1 MAYLMY
7 DITSVLFSFLSIQPR
22 LSAVAFHLEIAMT
35 KTDRPNRDALSAA
48 LDIYRD
54 AMRPFIVRHLK
65 RVRGKGVED
74 VIGESLHDRQAEQ
87 FRRNLAQ
94 GRSIEDAIDI
104 NDFPNLISRQWHAV
118 FKQAFGDDRTVQSLL
133 WMIAKIRNEVAHP
146 NTQDM
151 DAEYARSRLYDIADV
166 LGRINA
172 SDAKRDV
179 EGIRDRLVSES
190 APRDAPSESENAK
203 PARKSRASN
212 LKPWRDVMPPSSDVA
227 LGTFQ
232 EAEFAADLQQVHDG
246 RALASEYGNPVNFFR
261 QTYITPGIRTLLV
274 NALKRLSGNGG
285 DPVIQT
291 KTGFGGGK
299 THSLIAL
306 YHLVNSADAVQS
318 NREIGDL
325 IAEAGLPPHDI
336 PQTAVA
342 VLDGTHLA
350 PTDTR
355 TTPSGDPRNA
365 LWGEMAYQLGGQAAY
380 DIIGQAAREG
390 TAPGGAQLD
399 ELFRTVGP
407 SLILMDELVAYVRNV
422 PSDRE
427 GSVYT
432 FLQALGQSV
441 SRAADVVLVI
451 TLPESDMEVGGEAG
465 QKALARLEHI
475 FGRIEAVWEPLEV
488 GEAFAVVRR
497 RLFGDKLDEAERDRT
512 CEAFSRMYGQNRA
525 EYPSGVS
532 EARYLQRLKDCYPIH
547 PEIFERLYADWSS
560 IPQFQRT
567 RGVLRMMA
575 NGISYLYRQNEA
587 GPLIMPATLPLRN
600 ASLGNE
606 FARLLPGQWQAV
618 LSEVDSDHSQ
628 ADRIDATVQRFAE
641 VGGAARRL
649 ARAIFL
655 GSAPSGAVKGID
667 LRQIH
672 LGVVKPGD
680 GISAYNDALQRMVG
694 DLYYLYTDDDRYY
707 FHAEEN
713 LNKVATDRAEQLS
726 DRDIAEFIVRELGE
740 NVGQRREVLICPA
753 TSAAVPDDDWVRL
766 VILHPSQSLPSR
778 TAETDEATPVALD
791 ILQNRGPAPHVHRN
805 TLLFLTAKNDDL
817 RNLRANART
826 YLAWDSIIGGDR
838 RIANLTGDRLRQ
850 ARSSLA
856 QAREEMDAALVRAY
870 RWGMAPTQA
879 NPQRADYGFST
890 FETDSEDTG
899 EIVDSAFEKFIA
911 QEALADAISPVA
923 LASMLAQYVWKND
936 PYRDHIA
943 IDTLWELLTSHVYLH
958 RLRNETVLMD
968 CIKRGVQARNF
979 GYAESYQNEAYHDL
993 RFGGDLPD
1001 FSAGVAEGGSGLLVN
1016 PVMAQLVKE
1025 ETPEEAVPPPTESA
1039 YAVPQPPGDETP
1051 PPSAPRGPKRITA
1064 TKTMQGEISLDDVN
1078 LLREE
1083 IVRNLREDGGEI
1095 TVEITIRAHK
1105 ADGFSESTARAV
1117 RENSVQ
1123 LDLAIDEAEG

>member
-1 MAYLMY
+1 MA
-7 DITSVLFSFLSIQPR
+7 
-22 LSAVAFHLEIAMT
+22 
-35 KTDRPNRDALSAA
+35 KTARPNRDALSDA

-54 AMRPFIVRHLK
+54 AMRPFIVRYLK
-65 RVRGKGVED
+65 QVKGRRVED
-74 VIGESLHDRQAEQ
+74 VISDSLNDRQAEQ
-87 FRRNLAQ
+87 FRQNLTQ
-94 GRSIEDAIDI
+94 GRSVEDAIDI
-104 NDFPNLISRQWHAV
+104 NDFPHLVSRQWHAV
-118 FKQAFGDDRTVQSLL
+118 LGQVFKDDRAVQNRL
-133 WMIAKIRNEVAHP
+133 WLIVEARNKASHP
-146 NTQDM
+146 STQDM
-151 DAEYARSRLYDIADV
+151 DTAEVVTDLHLISVV

-172 SDAKRDV
+172 SDAKREV

-190 APRDAPSESENAK
+190 APRETPAEPENAK
-203 PARKSRASN
+203 PARKSRSSIR
-212 LKPWRDVMPPSSDVA
+212 LKAWRDVMPPSSDVA

-306 YHLVNSADAVQS
+306 YHLVNSADALLNDTSQS
-318 NREIGDL
+318 SREIAAL

-380 DIIGQAAREG
+380 EIIGQAAREG

-399 ELFRTVGP
+399 DLFRVVGP

-422 PSDRE
+422 PSERE
-427 GSVYT
+427 GSIYT
-432 FLQALGQSV
+432 FLQALSQSV
-441 SRAADVVLVI
+441 SRAANVALVI
-451 TLPESDMEVGGEAG
+451 TLPESDMELGGDAG
-465 QKALARLEHI
+465 QEALARLEHI

-488 GEAFAVVRR
+488 SEAFAVVRR

-512 CEAFSRMYGQNRA
+512 CQAFSRMYGQNRG

-547 PEIFERLYADWSS
+547 PEIFDRLYEDWSS

-575 NGISYLYRQNEA
+575 NCISYLYRQNDA
-587 GPLIMPATLPLRN
+587 GPLIMPATLPLRHG
-600 ASLGNE
+600 SLGNE
-606 FARLLPGQWQAV
+606 FDRLLPGQWRAV
-618 LSEVDSDHSQ
+618 LSEVDSDRSQ
-628 ADRIDATVQRFAE
+628 ADGIDATVQRFAE

-667 LRQIH
+667 LRHIH
-672 LGVVKPGD
+672 LGVVQPGH

-694 DLYYLYTDDDRYY
+694 DLYYLYTDDDRHY

-713 LNKVATDRAEQLS
+713 LNKVATDRAAQLS
-726 DRDIAEFIVRELGE
+726 DRALTEFIVRELGE
-740 NVGQRREVLICPA
+740 HVGQRRDVIVCPEG
-753 TSAAVPDDDWVRL
+753 SAAVPDDDWVRL
-766 VILHPSQSLPSR
+766 IILHPRQSLPSR
-778 TAETDEATPVALD
+778 AAETDEATPVAQD
-791 ILQNRGPAPHVHRN
+791 ILQNRGQAPRVHRN
-805 TLLFLTAKNDDL
+805 TLLFLTAKKDDL

-826 YLAWDSIIGGDR
+826 YLAWKSIISGDR
-838 RIANLTGDRLRQ
+838 RIANLTGDRLGQ
-850 ARSSLA
+850 ARSSLT
-856 QAREEMDAALVRAY
+856 QARGEMDTALVRAY
-870 RWGMAPTQA
+870 RWAMAPTQA
-879 NPQRADYGFST
+879 DPQQAKYGFSMFQT
-890 FETDSEDTG
+890 ASEDTG
-899 EIVDSAFEKFIA
+899 ELVNSAFEKFIA
-911 QEALADAISPVA
+911 QEALVDAISPVS
-923 LASMLAQYVWKND
+923 LASMLAQYVWKNKA
-936 PYRDHIA
+936 YRDHIR
-943 IDTLWELLTSHVYLH
+943 IDALWEMMTSYVYMH
-958 RLRNETVLMD
+958 RLRNKTILLD
-968 CIKRGVQARNF
+968 CIKRGVPARNF
-979 GYAESYQNEAYHDL
+979 GYAESYQNEDYHNL
-993 RFGGDLPD
+993 RFGNDMTTSPP
-1001 FSAGVAEGGSGLLVN
+1001 GVAEGDSGLLVN
-1016 PVMAQLVKE
+1016 PEMAQLVQE
-1025 ETPEEAVPPPTESA
+1025 ETPPTEPSPDDA
-1039 YAVPQPPGDETP
+1039 EPYNVEQPQGTE
-1051 PPSAPRGPKRITA
+1051 PSPTSRGPRRITA
-1064 TKTMQGEISLDDVN
+1064 TKTMQGEISLDDAR
-1078 LLREE
+1078 LLSDE
-1083 IVRNLREDGGEI
+1083 IIRNLRDDGGEI

-1105 ADGFSESTARAV
+1105 ADGFSESTTRAV

-1123 LDLAIDEAEG
+1123 LDLNLTTSDD

>member
-1 MAYLMY
+1 
-7 DITSVLFSFLSIQPR
+7 
-22 LSAVAFHLEIAMT
+22 MT
-35 KTDRPNRDALSAA
+35 KTERPNRDALSDA

-54 AMRPFIVRHLK
+54 AMRPFIVRYLK
-65 RVRGKGVED
+65 RVKGRRIED

-87 FRRNLAQ
+87 FRHHLQRNDSVEA
-94 GRSIEDAIDI
+94 AIDI
-104 NDFPNLISRQWHAV
+104 NDFPNLVGKQWYAV

-133 WMIAKIRNEVAHP
+133 WMIVTVRNEVAHP
-146 NTQDM
+146 NTRDM

-172 SDAKRDV
+172 SDAKREV
-179 EGIRDRLVSES
+179 EGIRDRLVGES
-190 APRDAPSESENAK
+190 DPRETPSESENAK

-274 NALKRLSGNGG
+274 NALKRLCGNGG

-306 YHLVNSADAVQS
+306 YHLVNSADALQS
-318 NREIGDL
+318 DPEIGDL
-325 IAEAGLPPHDI
+325 IEEAGLPPRDI

-350 PTDTR
+350 PTDAR

-380 DIIGQAAREG
+380 EIIGRAAREG
-390 TAPGGAQLD
+390 TSPGSEQLD
-399 ELFRTVGP
+399 ELFRAVGP

-422 PSDRE
+422 PSDQE

-441 SRAADVVLVI
+441 RRAANAVLVI

-465 QKALARLEHI
+465 QKALGRLEHI

-497 RLFGDKLDEAERDRT
+497 RLFGDALDEAERDRT
-512 CEAFSRMYGQNRA
+512 CEAFSRMYGQNRG
-525 EYPSGVS
+525 EYPTGVS

-575 NGISYLYRQNEA
+575 NCISYLYRQNDA
-587 GPLIMPATLPLRN
+587 CPLIMPATLPFRN

-606 FARLLPGQWQAV
+606 FERLLPGQWQAV

-672 LGVVKPGD
+672 LGVVQPGD

-694 DLYYLYTDDDRYY
+694 DLYYLYTDDGRHY

-726 DRDIAEFIVRELGE
+726 NRAIDERIVAELRDA
-740 NVGQRREVLICPA
+740 VGRRADVVLCPA
-753 TSAAVPDDDWVRL
+753 NSAAVPDNDATRL
-766 VILHPSQSLPSR
+766 VILPPNRPLPSR
-778 TAETDEATPVALD
+778 SAEADEGTQAALD
-791 ILQNRGPAPHVHRN
+791 ILENRGDGPRVYRN
-805 TLLFLTAKNDDL
+805 TLLFLAAKNDEL
-817 RNLRANART
+817 RNLRADVRT
-826 YLAWDSIIGGDR
+826 YLAWDSIVHGDR
-838 RIANLTGDRLRQ
+838 RIANLAGDRLRQ
-850 ARSSLA
+850 AHSSLE
-856 QAREEMDAALVRAY
+856 QAKSEMEAALVRAY
-870 RWGMAPTQA
+870 RWALAPTQA
-879 NPQRADYGFST
+879 DPQRAAYGFST
-890 FETDSEDTG
+890 FQIEDTG
-899 EIVDSAFEKFIA
+899 EIVDGAFAKFIE
-911 QEALADAISPVA
+911 QEALVEAVSPRS
-923 LASMLAQYVWKND
+923 LAQMLSQYVWNNE
-936 PYRDHIA
+936 RDHIA
-943 IDTLWELLTSHVYLH
+943 IDTLWELLTSHVYMH
-958 RLRNETVLMD
+958 RLRNKSILLD
-968 CIKRGVQARNF
+968 CIKRGVPNRDF
-979 GYAESYQNEAYHDL
+979 GYAEGYQNEDYRGL
-993 RFGGDLPD
+993 RFGGDMPD

-1016 PVMAQLVKE
+1016 PEMAQLVEE
-1025 ETPEEAVPPPTESA
+1025 ETPEEDVPPPTDSA
-1039 YAVPQPPGDETP
+1039 YTARQPHGDETP
-1051 PPSAPRGPKRITA
+1051 PPSTPRGPKHLA
-1064 TKTMQGEISLDDVN
+1064 VTKTMQGEISLDDVN

-1083 IVRNLREDGGEI
+1083 IIRNLREDGGEI